1 MWERLWETNNYIS
14 HILLPN
20 TTNGPKL
27 QSTMHDDDNDND
39 SSTTLGHGLLDED
52 SSHAS
57 SDLLGLT
64 PLKSRKSPESFISP
78 ATQTL
83 NVLSQQDTNNLRYDF
98 GQMENDAAAVSSQQS
113 PVSLDITPGP
123 KTRPR
128 SRKRLTS
135 PLESNKFCKES
146 SKQVSWRNTN
156 NSNSKPS
163 SVAPQFPDAEEQTS
177 THLTPLNSYSRS
189 KVITNESRKD
199 NSTVAASQSILISNT
214 TRKSFPPPPPP
225 PPPTTTTIA
234 STTDIITD
242 SPMIDLIHA
251 DEIERLNKLQVHTI
265 VFSKPGPLG
274 MTIQHVDVAGLELC
288 RVKDISTESQGYG
301 RAQQGDLF
309 CTSSSSNHCK
319 QWLTRSQ
326 MLELATEGSRPLTVC
341 LASLACLALL
351 YC

>member
-128 SRKRLTS
+128 SRKCLTS
-135 PLESNKFCKES
+135 PLESKKYCKES
-146 SKQVSWRNTN
+146 SKQVSWRSTN

-199 NSTVAASQSILISNT
+199 NSTVAASQFILKSNT
-214 TRKSFPPPPPP
+214 SRKSFPPPPPP
-225 PPPTTTTIA
+225 PPTTTTTTI
-234 STTDIITD
+234 
-242 SPMIDLIHA
+242 
-251 DEIERLNKLQVHTI
+251 EI
-265 VFSKPGPLG
+265 
-274 MTIQHVDVAGLELC
+274 
-288 RVKDISTESQGYG
+288 G
-301 RAQQGDLF
+301 RASCRERVL
-309 CTSSSSNHCK
+309 
-319 QWLTRSQ
+319 
-326 MLELATEGSRPLTVC
+326 MPV
-341 LASLACLALL
+341 
-351 YC
+351 